1 MKYLI
6 SYDLT
11 KPGQNYPRL
20 YTELDRAGARRVL
33 LSAWAFSTTSN
44 ATQIVNWLR
53 QYVDATDRIVVT
65 ELNNWA
71 SVGSMTDINQI

>member
-11 KPGQNYPRL
+11 LPGQNYPRL
-20 YTELDRAGARRVL
+20 YTELQRAGAKRVL
-33 LSAWAFSTTSN
+33 QSAWAMSTTAS
-44 ATQIVNWLR
+44 ATQIANWLR
-53 QYVDATDRIVVT
+53 NYVDANDRIVVT

-71 SVGSMTDINQI
+71 SIRSMADINQV

>member
-11 KPGQNYPRL
+11 KPGQNYARL
-20 YTELDRAGARRVL
+20 HAELQRAGARRVL
-33 LSAWAFSTTSN
+33 QSAWALNTTTS
-44 ATQIVNWLR
+44 ATQIANWLR
-53 QYVDATDRIVVT
+53 QYVDLSDRILVT

-71 SVGSMTDINQI
+71 SIRSMADINQV